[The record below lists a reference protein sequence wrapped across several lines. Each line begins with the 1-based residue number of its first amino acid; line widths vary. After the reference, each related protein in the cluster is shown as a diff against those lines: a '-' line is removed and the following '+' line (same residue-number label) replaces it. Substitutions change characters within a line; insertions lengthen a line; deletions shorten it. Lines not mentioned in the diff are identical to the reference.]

1 MGGRGGGGGGEA
13 VRVMELGVHA
23 AGAPGLGGGGRR
35 GGQQAESRLLLLLL
49 LHASV
54 GRGGWWGAEGG
65 HVHQAFSALASLRTQ
80 SLLRVGGHGDLEG
93 GRREAGVWGE
103 EWEELS
109 R

>member
-49 LHASV
+49 HASV

-65 HVHQAFSALASLRTQ
+65 HIHQAFSALASLRTQ
-80 SLLRVGGHGDLEG
+80 SLLRVGGHSDLEG
-93 GRREAGVWGE
+93 GRREAGVW
-103 EWEELS
+103 EELS